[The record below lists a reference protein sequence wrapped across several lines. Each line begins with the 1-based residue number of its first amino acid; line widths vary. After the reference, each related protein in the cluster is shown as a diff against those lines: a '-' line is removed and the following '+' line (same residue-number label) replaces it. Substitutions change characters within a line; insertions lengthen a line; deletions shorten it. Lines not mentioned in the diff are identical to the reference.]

1 MDASGPSPF
10 LAFWRHILNN
20 TLVPWERYSPVGI
33 GLEDM
38 FRRLDAFSDNGSSY
52 PPYNIIKLDDSSQ
65 QLQIALAGFIRDDI
79 EVAVEQGV
87 LQVSVQKSLDTEG
100 EYVHRG
106 IAQRTFA
113 RNWQLSDNTVVS
125 DVTYTNGLLRITL
138 TKEVPEEQQ
147 RKVLTIN

>member
-1 MDASGPSPF
+1 M
-10 LAFWRHILNN
+10 NN

-65 QLQIALAGFIRDDI
+65 QLQIALAGFLREDI

-87 LQVSVQKSLDTEG
+87 LQVSVQKSYETEG

-113 RNWQLSDNTVVS
+113 RNWQLSENTIVDGVS
-125 DVTYTNGLLRITL
+125 YTDGLLRITL
-138 TKEVPEEQQ
+138 TKQVPEEQQ

>member
-1 MDASGPSPF
+1 MLRVWHLFSH
-10 LAFWRHILNN
+10 LWRHTLNN

-65 QLQIALAGFIRDDI
+65 QLQIALAGFLREDI

-87 LQVSVQKSLDTEG
+87 LQVSVQKSFETEG

-113 RNWQLSDNTVVS
+113 RNWQLSENTTVEDVS
-125 DVTYTNGLLRITL
+125 YTDGLLRITL
-138 TKEVPEEQQ
+138 TKQVPEEQQ

>member
-1 MDASGPSPF
+1 M
-10 LAFWRHILNN
+10 NN

-65 QLQIALAGFIRDDI
+65 QLQIALAGFVRDDI

-87 LQVSVQKSLDTEG
+87 LQVSVQKSYETEG

-106 IAQRTFA
+106 IAQRSFS
-113 RNWQLSDNTVVS
+113 RNWQLSENTTVS
-125 DVTYTNGLLRITL
+125 DVTYIDGLLRITL

-147 RKVLTIN
+147 RKVLPIS